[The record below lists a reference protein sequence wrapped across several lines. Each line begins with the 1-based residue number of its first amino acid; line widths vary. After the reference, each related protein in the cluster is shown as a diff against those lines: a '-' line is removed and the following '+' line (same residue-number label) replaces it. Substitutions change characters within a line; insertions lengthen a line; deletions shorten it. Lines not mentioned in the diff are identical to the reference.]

1 MRWAKHGLRS
11 QEVAREDKGRRGT
24 RGLGVRGVGS
34 DMGAG
39 LSAMWRGTDAGPTM
53 SGGGARSQQCA
64 HSSTSSACTLS
75 GEYRS
80 LNAYKLLDVL
90 GDGTIGVVR
99 LVRHKRTGLHFALKA
114 MAKNTVTSRGA
125 RMAALVE
132 GERDA
137 LGELER
143 SPHARIAR
151 MFAHFQDAASL
162 YILLEYVPG
171 GELRSKMRK
180 HGRFSETVTRFYVA
194 SIATAL
200 DHLHTVVGVAHRDLK
215 PENVLLDATGYPKL
229 VDLRS
234 CARLRG
240 ERKGG
245 GERVGGG
252 ERGGRAHTILG
263 TPEYLAPELVRGGDG
278 DERVDTRGYDARAV
292 DWWALGVMAF
302 ELTAGRPPFTAHN
315 THALY
320 RSIAKNQPRY
330 SSRFTDDLVSVLRD
344 GFMRRDPSR
353 RLGVGR
359 PWSLS
364 GLLGK
369 GRRGAPSAMRAI
381 RARSWFSGFDWE
393 GLEKGRIRAPIR
405 TALPNGDGD
414 ASNYVR
420 DDSTP
425 LSPPRIVGRYVA
437 APAPTSS
444 PVFRSARGGHDRG
457 DPTADIFE
465 DW

>member
-1 MRWAKHGLRS
+1 MGAKHGLRS

-24 RGLGVRGVGS
+24 RGLGARGVVS

-53 SGGGARSQQCA
+53 SGAGDRSQQCA

-114 MAKNTVTSRGA
+114 MAKDAVTSRGA

-229 VDLRS
+229 VDLGS

-292 DWWALGVMAF
+292 DWWALGVMVH
-302 ELTAGRPPFTAHN
+302 EMCLGYNPFGGF
-315 THALY
+315 
-320 RSIAKNQPRY
+320 KNQFEVDIPD
-330 SSRFTDDLVSVLRD
+330 T
-344 GFMRRDPSR
+344 
-353 RLGVGR
+353 
-359 PWSLS
+359 
-364 GLLGK
+364 
-369 GRRGAPSAMRAI
+369 
-381 RARSWFSGFDWE
+381 
-393 GLEKGRIRAPIR
+393 
-405 TALPNGDGD
+405 
-414 ASNYVR
+414 
-420 DDSTP
+420 
-425 LSPPRIVGRYVA
+425 RIVL
-437 APAPTSS
+437 SS
-444 PVFRSARGGHDRG
+444 YMSNFP
-457 DPTADIFE
+457 
-465 DW
+465 

>member
-1 MRWAKHGLRS
+1 
-11 QEVAREDKGRRGT
+11 
-24 RGLGVRGVGS
+24 
-34 DMGAG
+34 MGAG

-53 SGGGARSQQCA
+53 NGGGDRSQQCA

-114 MAKNTVTSRGA
+114 MAKDAVTSRGA

-180 HGRFSETVTRFYVA
+180 HGRFSENVTRFYVA

-215 PENVLLDATGYPKL
+215 PENVLLDVAGYPKL
-229 VDLRS
+229 VDLGS

-245 GERVGGG
+245 GERGGRRG
-252 ERGGRAHTILG
+252 ERGEGAHDTGHPGVFGPRTRDGRRRRRTRRHSRIRREGGGLVGARGDGVRAH
-263 TPEYLAPELVRGGDG
+263 RGS
-278 DERVDTRGYDARAV
+278 TAV
-292 DWWALGVMAF
+292 
-302 ELTAGRPPFTAHN
+302 H
-315 THALY
+315 
-320 RSIAKNQPRY
+320 
-330 SSRFTDDLVSVLRD
+330 
-344 GFMRRDPSR
+344 
-353 RLGVGR
+353 
-359 PWSLS
+359 
-364 GLLGK
+364 
-369 GRRGAPSAMRAI
+369 GA
-381 RARSWFSGFDWE
+381 
-393 GLEKGRIRAPIR
+393 
-405 TALPNGDGD
+405 
-414 ASNYVR
+414 
-420 DDSTP
+420 
-425 LSPPRIVGRYVA
+425 
-437 APAPTSS
+437 
-444 PVFRSARGGHDRG
+444 
-457 DPTADIFE
+457 
-465 DW
+465 

>member
-1 MRWAKHGLRS
+1 
-11 QEVAREDKGRRGT
+11 
-24 RGLGVRGVGS
+24 
-34 DMGAG
+34 
-39 LSAMWRGTDAGPTM
+39 MWRGTDAGPTM
-53 SGGGARSQQCA
+53 NGGGDRSQQCA

-114 MAKNTVTSRGA
+114 MAKDAVTSRGA

-180 HGRFSETVTRFYVA
+180 HGRFSENVTRFYVA

-215 PENVLLDATGYPKL
+215 PENVLLDVAGYPKL
-229 VDLRS
+229 VDLGS

-240 ERKGG
+240 ERK
-245 GERVGGG
+245 GGG

-359 PWSLS
+359 S
-364 GLLGK
+364 
-369 GRRGAPSAMRAI
+369 
-381 RARSWFSGFDWE
+381 
-393 GLEKGRIRAPIR
+393 
-405 TALPNGDGD
+405 
-414 ASNYVR
+414 
-420 DDSTP
+420 
-425 LSPPRIVGRYVA
+425 
-437 APAPTSS
+437 
-444 PVFRSARGGHDRG
+444 
-457 DPTADIFE
+457 
-465 DW
+465 

>member
-1 MRWAKHGLRS
+1 MGAKHGLRS
-11 QEVAREDKGRRGT
+11 QEVAREDRGRRGT
-24 RGLGVRGVGS
+24 RGLGVRGVVS

-53 SGGGARSQQCA
+53 NGGGDRSQQCA

-114 MAKNTVTSRGA
+114 MAKDAVTSRGA

-200 DHLHTVVGVAHRDLK
+200 DHSAHRRRCRAQG
-215 PENVLLDATGYPKL
+215 PETRERPPGRRGLPETRRPRVVRA
-229 VDLRS
+229 S
-234 CARLRG
+234 ARGTEGRRG
-240 ERKGG
+240 ERGA
-245 GERVGGG
+245 
-252 ERGGRAHTILG
+252 RAHTILG

-359 PWSLS
+359 SWSLS

-369 GRRGAPSAMRAI
+369 GRR
-381 RARSWFSGFDWE
+381 RARRDARHSRQVVVLGVRLGGAGEREDS
-393 GLEKGRIRAPIR
+393 RADP
-405 TALPNGDGD
+405 DG
-414 ASNYVR
+414 
-420 DDSTP
+420 
-425 LSPPRIVGRYVA
+425 
-437 APAPTSS
+437 
-444 PVFRSARGGHDRG
+444 SAKRRLRR
-457 DPTADIFE
+457 E
-465 DW
+465 

>member
-229 VDLRS
+229 VDLGS

-393 GLEKGRIRAPIR
+393 GLEKGKIRAPIR
-405 TALPNGDGD
+405 MALPNGDGD

>member
-1 MRWAKHGLRS
+1 VGAKDGLRS

-24 RGLGVRGVGS
+24 RGLGVRGVVS

-53 SGGGARSQQCA
+53 NGGGVRSQQCA

-114 MAKNTVTSRGA
+114 MAKDAVTSRGA

-171 GELRSKMRK
+171 GELRSKMQK
-180 HGRFSETVTRFYVA
+180 HWRFSENVTRFYVA

-215 PENVLLDATGYPKL
+215 PENVLLDVAGYPKL
-229 VDLRS
+229 VDLGS

-240 ERKGG
+240 ERTGG
-245 GERVGGG
+245 GERVG
-252 ERGGRAHTILG
+252 RAYTILG

-292 DWWALGVMAF
+292 DWWALGVLAF

-315 THALY
+315 AHALY

-359 PWSLS
+359 SWSLS
-364 GLLGK
+364 RLLGK
-369 GRRGAPSAMRAI
+369 GRRRAPSGMRAI
-381 RARSWFSGFDWE
+381 RARSWFAGFDWE

-405 TALPNGDGD
+405 TALPNGDCD

-425 LSPPRIVGRYVA
+425 LSPPRDGGRYVA
-437 APAPTSS
+437 APAPPSS

-457 DPTADIFE
+457 DPTACVFE